1 MYIYQYLI
9 MSSTIYEQW
18 TRLQYQGTA
27 AVAPWVRAF
36 ASQAEGWVF
45 EPQPRQTQV
54 VKTGSDISTAK
65 LLAIGVSFTSPRRW
79 LL

>member
-1 MYIYQYLI
+1 MNSERVSNIK
-9 MSSTIYEQW
+9 
-18 TRLQYQGTA
+18 
-27 AVAPWVRAF
+27 VPPWARAF

-54 VKTGSDISTAK
+54 VKTGSDIFTAK
-65 LLAIGVSFTSPRRW
+65 RLATGVCVTSPRRW